1 MMMNQMNN
9 NINMNNNEMMGN
21 SIMMNQ
27 MPMMNQM
34 MGMNNNI
41 MNNMNMDTMN
51 QTTNIMMDESALRIK
66 NIIKPYEEK
75 IKELEETIRQNYL
88 KIAILNDKLKQNKN
102 NQMLMMN
109 NNDIDIIELIFQMNL
124 MNSSKIKCLK
134 DELMD
139 SVINRYCK
147 KNFCDRNSHQFF
159 YMGILINKNLTASE
173 VGLMNGSIITVE
185 FQSQLFNMNLNMMNN
200 YAMDNIGIPF
210 NNNLN
215 NLNNFDNNTE
225 KRINLIF
232 DYKGEKTIVFLGE
245 SSSIK
250 DGLNGFI
257 QKRGI
262 AENVAK
268 NLSFFYNN
276 RKLLLTDERQLK
288 EVFGP
293 SLARIIVI

>member
-1 MMMNQMNN
+1 
-9 NINMNNNEMMGN
+9 
-21 SIMMNQ
+21 
-27 MPMMNQM
+27 
-34 MGMNNNI
+34 
-41 MNNMNMDTMN
+41 MNMDTMN

-75 IKELEETIRQNYL
+75 IKELEEAIRQNYL

-124 MNSSKIKCLK
+124 MNSTSKIKCLK

-200 YAMDNIGIPF
+200 YAMENIGIPF

-232 DYKGEKTIVFLGE
+232 DYKGEKTIIFLGE